1 MGLVLLHFFF
11 IIISTY
17 FGAPKG
23 RSIKFMQKHLPDV
36 YNHAIQHI
44 LLVSPQKIVGLGNCF
59 RQIFRKK
66 KNYILV
72 KVAYEVIRAKLLQ
85 LKQ

>member
-1 MGLVLLHFFF
+1 MGLVFVICF
-11 IIISTY
+11 IISTY

-59 RQIFRKK
+59 RQNFKNK